1 MQIGEA
7 LRTERIKLG
16 LTQNEM
22 SSDIVSRSFYA
33 KVEAGKNKIAADRLF
48 RILFLHNIDI
58 SEFNDL
64 IQKTYNSDENNLR
77 NDLEEKMA

>member
-33 KVEAGKNKIAADRLF
+33 KVEAGKIK
-48 RILFLHNIDI
+48 
-58 SEFNDL
+58 
-64 IQKTYNSDENNLR
+64 
-77 NDLEEKMA
+77 